1 MQSRTCTLTAAT
13 LSAAMLF
20 GTPATAGELP
30 KEGTWSV
37 TTSGVGTAKGVTVG
51 KERTMAA
58 FDENDLQV
66 GEGLADHMTLHC
78 WGLFDI
84 TNGMAQHHGYCVAT
98 DPTGDQ
104 TSSDFSSDGRYPPD
118 SKSVK
123 GTYTLT
129 GGTGKYA
136 GISGGGEYVSDAATF
151 RSGTE
156 GTYFTHST
164 NRGHYKLP

>member
-1 MQSRTCTLTAAT
+1 MKLRKCLLSAVTLGTAV
-13 LSAAMLF
+13 LMGSAAM
-20 GTPATAGELP
+20 AADLP
-30 KEGTWSV
+30 KEGTWNV
-37 TTSGVGTAKGVTVG
+37 TNSGFGTAKGVTSG
-51 KERTMAA
+51 GRTMAA
-58 FDENDLQV
+58 FDENTLQV
-66 GEGLADHMTLHC
+66 GEGLLDHMTSHC

-84 TNGMAQHHGYCVAT
+84 TNGTAQHHGYCVGT

-104 TSSDFSSDGRYPPD
+104 IIADFSSDGRYPPD

-123 GTYTLT
+123 GTFTFR

-136 GISGGGEYVSDAATF
+136 GISGSGEYVSDAAAF

-164 NRGHYKLP
+164 NQGGYKLP